1 MAATFGWFLDSAKS
15 QPLTTGKVFSFDA
28 DGSTGPVDA
37 VLYLG
42 STTANRKIQA
52 STNPGVDNLVVS
64 VADAQPGSGQPS
76 SAVKLALTSGGLD
89 TATGGAA
96 LDLGITQ
103 LLSSEA
109 GFPVYVRYANALT
122 EVNNYADLSLQMTPT
137 ETSTI

>member
-1 MAATFGWFLDSAKS
+1 MAATFGWYLDAAKT
-15 QPLTTGKVFSFDA
+15 QPLTTGKVFSFNS
-28 DGSTGPVDA
+28 DGSTGPVDT

-64 VADAQPGSGQPS
+64 VADALPGSGQPS
-76 SAVKLALTSGGLD
+76 TVVKLALTSGGLD
-89 TATGGAA
+89 TATGGAS

-103 LLSSEA
+103 LLSSDA
-109 GFPVYVRYANALT
+109 GFAVYVRYTNGLT
-122 EVNNYADLSLQMTPT
+122 EVNNYADLSLLMTPT